1 MTAPRHPKLMHPSG
15 HTRMPHSSR
24 LALLLLAAILGSD
37 PALAMAAA
45 RGVAAS
51 TPLTQTYTWYD
62 GEREHTVW
70 INPALVAEFNPPSTE
85 DKSAL
90 QQALPAARALPGKS
104 AGMRLWQLDGSTTP
118 AGMSRALNTRHP
130 QGKYSPVLHDSPT
143 AASRMRALPGNII
156 VYLNPVW
163 SEARVSAWLQSR
175 GLVVVKKLEIG
186 TNIYILKTDPGLAAL
201 ELANTLYRSGEVVA
215 AFPDWWQETVA
226 R

>member
-1 MTAPRHPKLMHPSG
+1 
-15 HTRMPHSSR
+15 MPHSSR

-62 GEREHTVW
+62 GEQERTVW
-70 INPALVAEFNPPSTE
+70 INPALVAEFNPTASE
-85 DKSAL
+85 DKNAL
-90 QQALPAARALPGKS
+90 KQALPAARVLPGKNT
-104 AGMRLWQLDGSTTP
+104 GMRLWQLDGSTTP
-118 AGMSRALNTRHP
+118 TGMSRSLNSRLP

-156 VYLNPVW
+156 VYLNPAW
-163 SEARVSAWLQSR
+163 SEARARAWLQSR
-175 GLVVVKKLEIG
+175 GLVVVKKLDIG
-186 TNIYILKTDPGLAAL
+186 TNISILKTDPGLAAL
-201 ELANTLYRSGEVVA
+201 ELANTLYRTGEVVA